1 MELIASGIAKAKRS
15 LRFQKL
21 LLSFLSD
28 GCWQEWNASIL
39 IYYIGFIKWGRVD
52 GRLLQNQMVQ
62 VGLLCFQHF
71 PSSVLKVQTKAVCAW
86 AGPLEFLPLQDPVQ
100 PLTGTWTGPPEAQSI
115 GFLCP
120 LTPRLIASH
129 PLYLLWCSWRL
140 TEGDRA
146 SLSGLDPDMGP
157 FSCFSICHHSFD
169 YPYFPKCIGQRPL
182 RSKSWQLVVIYSLF
196 LSVV

>member
-21 LLSFLSD
+21 LLSFLSY

-86 AGPLEFLPLQDPVQ
+86 TGPLEFLPLQDPVQ
-100 PLTGTWTGPPEAQSI
+100 ALTGTWIGPSEAQSI

-120 LTPRLIASH
+120 LTPRLITSH

-140 TEGDRA
+140 TEGYRA
-146 SLSGLDPDMGP
+146 SRVWTGP
-157 FSCFSICHHSFD
+157 WHGVFFLLLNLPPQFRW
-169 YPYFPKCIGQRPL
+169 PLLPKMHRPETF
-182 RSKSWQLVVIYSLF
+182 VF
-196 LSVV
+196 